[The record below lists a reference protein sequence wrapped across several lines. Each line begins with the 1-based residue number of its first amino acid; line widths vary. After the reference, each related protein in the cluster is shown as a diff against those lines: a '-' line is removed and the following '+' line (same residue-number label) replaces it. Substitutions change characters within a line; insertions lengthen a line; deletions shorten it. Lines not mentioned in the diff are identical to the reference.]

1 MKIRTVIF
9 LVGFVLIASFAAI
22 NMTEILRPTTINL
35 GLSQTEAPLGLILVG
50 LLVVAVCFFLLV
62 ILLIQTNH
70 LFAMRQ
76 VNNDAKQQRDLADS
90 AEQSRFTELRQLLLA
105 QEREQQQREE
115 TKHQSQL
122 ARLAEL
128 EDKLSTKLEE
138 SHNGLAASIGEL
150 EDRIE
155 RQVKNVN

>member
-50 LLVVAVCFFLLV
+50 MLVAAVCFFFVV
-62 ILLIQTNH
+62 ILLIQTSH

-90 AEQSRFTELRQLLLA
+90 AEQSRFTELRKLLLS

-128 EDKLSTKLEE
+128 EGKLSTKLEE

-155 RQVKNVN
+155 RQLKNVN